1 MRNTFA
7 VATTAALVL
16 TATGAPAL
24 AQDETISIT
33 GRVFVDHN
41 GNGTFD
47 EGDGVR
53 VGGPG
58 VRITDEDG
66 RTTDLPVGP
75 SGMYRVQKLLKS
87 TYKVETLDVVNYT
100 TAKSSY
106 TTSETVTGG
115 DFALVGQVAK
125 GIAYVD
131 ANGDGAK
138 QADEKSVTEGIRVT
152 GTARDGSPVDVTRT
166 AGADGAYRFDLPLG
180 DHTLTAPLL
189 NADNLV
195 LGKPNAATDIDWATG
210 IRKLTG
216 PAEQVDLRYIT
227 AAANITVKGS
237 LVPAKDTYVVGEE
250 ITAKVR
256 LVNTG
261 NAPVMPTIG
270 LGQFHAKVLRH
281 SDNLEAE
288 GSTQFELEHRI
299 VPGATEEIELTFT
312 PTGTIFTA
320 FNLVVFDSM
329 RALKDVDTTDNVL
342 LISTKV
348 VEKGAETTA
357 PATTTTTVAP
367 ATTTTTQ
374 AVAQAGNKSGLA
386 STGASPLGFLAL
398 GSVLLA
404 AGASAFFLA
413 RRRRS

>member
-16 TATGAPAL
+16 TATGTPAL

-33 GRVFVDHN
+33 GRVFVDRN
-41 GNGTFD
+41 GNGVFD

-58 VRITDEDG
+58 VRITGDDG
-66 RTTDLPVGP
+66 FTTDLPVGP
-75 SGMYRVQKLLKS
+75 SGMYRVQKLKKS

-106 TTSETVTGG
+106 TTSETVTAG
-115 DFALVGQVAK
+115 DFALVGQVVT

-131 ANGDGAK
+131 ANGDGTK
-138 QADEKSVTEGIRVT
+138 QADENAVTQGIRVT
-152 GTARDGSPVDVTRT
+152 GTARDGSPIDITRT
-166 AGADGAYRFDLPLG
+166 AGANGAYRFDLELG
-180 DHTLTAPLL
+180 DVTLTAPLL
-189 NADNLV
+189 NGDGLV
-195 LGKPNAATDIDWATG
+195 LGKPNAAKDIDWATYT
-210 IRKLTG
+210 RKLT
-216 PAEQVDLRYIT
+216 AQTEQVDLRYIT
-227 AAANITVKGS
+227 AAANITVKGA
-237 LVPAKDTYVVGEE
+237 LVPAKDTYLVGEQ
-250 ITAKVR
+250 ITAKVQ

-261 NAPVMPTIG
+261 NAPVLPTIG

-288 GSTQFELEHRI
+288 SGTQFELKHRI
-299 VPGATEEIELTFT
+299 VPGATEEVELTFT
-312 PTGTIFTA
+312 ATGTIFTA
-320 FNLVVFDSM
+320 FMLVVFNEM
-329 RALKDVDTTDNVL
+329 RGLKDVDTTDNL
-342 LISTKV
+342 LQIAAKV

-357 PATTTTTVAP
+357 PTTTTTTAAP
-367 ATTTTTQ
+367 VTTTTTQ

-398 GSVLLA
+398 GALLLA
-404 AGASAFFLA
+404 AGTSAFFFA

>member
-33 GRVFVDHN
+33 GRVFLDHN
-41 GNGTFD
+41 GNNTFD

-58 VRITDEDG
+58 VRVTGEDG
-66 RTTDLPVGP
+66 FTIDLPVGP
-75 SGMYRVQKLLKS
+75 SGMYRVQKLRKS
-87 TYKVETLDVVNYT
+87 TYKVETLDLVNYT
-100 TAKSSY
+100 SAKSSY
-106 TTSETVTGG
+106 TTSETVTAG
-115 DFALVGQVAK
+115 DFALAGQVVK
-125 GIAYVD
+125 GVAYVD
-131 ANGDGAK
+131 ANGDGTK
-138 QADEKSVTEGIRVT
+138 QAGEQPITEGLRVT
-152 GTARDGSPVDVTRT
+152 GNAKDGSPTDVTRT
-166 AGADGAYRFDLPLG
+166 AGADGAYRIDLPLG
-180 DHTLTAPLL
+180 DYTLTAPLL
-189 NADNLV
+189 NSEGLV

-210 IRKLTG
+210 TRKLTG
-216 PAEQVDLRYIT
+216 QTEQVDLRYIT

-237 LVPAKDTYVVGEE
+237 LIPAKDTYLVGEE

-281 SDNLEAE
+281 SDTLEAE
-288 GSTQFELEHRI
+288 TSTQFELKHRI
-299 VPGATEEIELTFT
+299 VPGATEEIELTFA
-312 PTGTIFTA
+312 PAGTVFTSLQ
-320 FNLVVFDSM
+320 LVVFNPM
-329 RALKDVDTTDNVL
+329 RGLNDVDTSDNFLQLPV
-342 LISTKV
+342 KV

-357 PATTTTTVAP
+357 PTTSTTTAAAP
-367 ATTTTTQ
+367 TTTTTQ
-374 AVAQAGNKSGLA
+374 AVAKAGNKTGLA

-398 GSVLLA
+398 GTLLLA
-404 AGASAFFLA
+404 AGTGAFFMA